1 MIALRGAQAR
11 AVQPD
16 DVHVPLGGRP
26 VAVPLPEI
34 RSAMAATTKST
45 RRTSGGRS
53 AESDARRSTSRRGG
67 EGEAAGGGRRREAA
81 SGERGGARKLATG
94 ARKSAATARKGAG
107 RKTSAKKAAPSGGRK
122 TSAKASSSARGR
134 KATGTRAAEDKRTGG
149 SRTARGAR
157 KAASRK
163 STPSRGA
170 RAGKESGGRKET
182 GGRERSGKMD
192 ALSLLK
198 QDHEHVDDLLRKF
211 ERMKEGDDRKQAL
224 LQEILEEVRA
234 HAQVEEE
241 LFYPALR
248 TLFEEDGKEKEI
260 KLIAEADVE
269 HETVKW
275 LMAELEGGSLQA
287 ERVDARV
294 KVLGEYIRHHVEEE
308 EGQIFRAAKRSDL
321 DLDELGRQM
330 DARKRELKG
339 EPVESGEEGMS
350 GTGMQG
356 GMDTGATR
364 AVSPG
369 TH

>member
-1 MIALRGAQAR
+1 
-11 AVQPD
+11 
-16 DVHVPLGGRP
+16 
-26 VAVPLPEI
+26 
-34 RSAMAATTKST
+34 MAATTKST
-45 RRTSGGRS
+45 RRTSGGRN
-53 AESDARRSTSRRGG
+53 AESDTRRSASRRGG
-67 EGEAAGGGRRREAA
+67 EGEEAGAGRRRESA
-81 SGERGGARKLATG
+81 SGERGGARKQAG
-94 ARKSAATARKGAG
+94 ARKSAAGARKGAG
-107 RKTSAKKAAPSGGRK
+107 RKTSAKTSAKAGGRK
-122 TSAKASSSARGR
+122 TSAKTSSGARGR
-134 KATGTRAAEDKRTGG
+134 KATGGRAEQDKRGG
-149 SRTARGAR
+149 AGMERGAR
-157 KAASRK
+157 KSASRTS
-163 STPSRGA
+163 STSRGK
-170 RAGKESGGRKET
+170 RAGKEAGGRSRT
-182 GGRERSGKMD
+182 RRMD

-211 ERMKEGDDRKQAL
+211 ERMKEGDERKQAL
-224 LQEILEEVRA
+224 LQEILEEVRV

-248 TLFEEDGKEKEI
+248 TLLEEDGKEKEI

-287 ERVDARV
+287 EMVDARV
-294 KVLGEYIRHHVEEE
+294 KVMGEYIRHHVEEE

-339 EPVESGEEGMS
+339 EPAESGEEGMA